1 MNEYNFDK
9 VINRFKT
16 NSIRWDKYDSSVIPL
31 WVADMDF
38 ESPPC
43 IIKAMKDRVDHGIF
57 GYTHE
62 PKDFKKS
69 IADYVREHYDWEVD
83 PDWIVIIPSVVSAL
97 YSIGISCAK
106 STSHIITPQ
115 PIYHHLRLAAAESG
129 RNFNEAQLETIN
141 NRQILSP
148 KGLNEAVNNYYH
160 QNSELLYFCN
170 PHNPGG
176 TVYKRNELIKVVDF
190 CNKNDLFICSDE
202 IHAGMILDDH
212 KHIPIASISEEA
224 ANRTITL
231 MSLNKTFNFPGA
243 GLGWMIC
250 KNNNLR
256 QLASHRIGKLI
267 PHPEIFGYVATAA
280 AIKDGEEWRLAL
292 LDYLTQNR
300 KLLIEKINQI
310 PGLRLYDIE
319 ASYLG
324 WISCESLPVKN
335 PHQLFIDYGVALQPG
350 YMFNQ
355 PDHVRINIATPHSL
369 LKEALD
375 RMEKAVKSI

>member
-1 MNEYNFDK
+1 MSNYNFDK

-16 NSIRWDKYDSSVIPL
+16 DSIRWDQYDPSVIPL

-43 IIKAMKDRVDHGIF
+43 VLNAMKNRVEHGIF
-57 GYTHE
+57 GYTHA
-62 PKDFKKS
+62 PNNFKEN
-69 IADYVREHYDWEVD
+69 IADYVKKHYDWEVD

-97 YSIGISCAK
+97 YSIGISCTK

-115 PIYHHLRLAAAESG
+115 PIYHHLKLAAEESG
-129 RNFNEAQLETIN
+129 RNFDEAQLETSM
-141 NRQILSP
+141 NRQILSQ
-148 KGLNEAVNNYYH
+148 KSLDEVVNK
-160 QNSELLYFCN
+160 NSELLYFCN

-176 TVYKRNELIKVVDF
+176 TVYKRDELIQVVNF
-190 CNKNDLFICSDE
+190 CNKNNLVICSDE
-202 IHAGMILDDH
+202 IHAGMVLDGH
-212 KHIPIASISEEA
+212 KHIPIASISETA

-250 KNNNLR
+250 KNR
-256 QLASHRIGKLI
+256 SIREKASHRIGSLI
-267 PHPEIFGYVATAA
+267 PHPEIFGYVATDA
-280 AIKDGEEWRLAL
+280 AIKYGEEWRIAL
-292 LDYLTQNR
+292 LHYLSENR
-300 KLLIEKINQI
+300 KLLIERINQI

-324 WISCESLPVKN
+324 WISCESLPIKD
-335 PHQLFIDYGVALQPG
+335 PHKLFLNHGVALQPG

-355 PDHVRINIATPHSL
+355 PNHVRINIATTHSL
-369 LKEALD
+369 LKNALD
-375 RMEKAVKSI
+375 RIEIAVKSI

>member
-1 MNEYNFDK
+1 MSNYNFDK

-16 NSIRWDKYDSSVIPL
+16 DSIRWDQYDPSVIPL

-43 IIKAMKDRVDHGIF
+43 VLNAMKNRVEHGIF
-57 GYTHE
+57 GYTHA
-62 PKDFKKS
+62 PNNFKEN
-69 IADYVREHYDWEVD
+69 IADYVKKHYDWEVD

-97 YSIGISCAK
+97 YSIGISCTK

-115 PIYHHLRLAAAESG
+115 PIYHHLKLAAEESG
-129 RNFNEAQLETIN
+129 RNFDEAQLETSM
-141 NRQILSP
+141 NRQILSQ
-148 KGLNEAVNNYYH
+148 KSLDEVVNK
-160 QNSELLYFCN
+160 NSELLYFCN

-176 TVYKRNELIKVVDF
+176 TVYKRDELIRVVNF
-190 CNKNDLFICSDE
+190 CNKNNLVICSDE
-202 IHAGMILDDH
+202 IHAGMVLDGH
-212 KHIPIASISEEA
+212 KHIPIASISETA

-250 KNNNLR
+250 KNR
-256 QLASHRIGKLI
+256 SIREKASHRIGSLI
-267 PHPEIFGYVATAA
+267 PHPEIFGYVATDA
-280 AIKDGEEWRLAL
+280 AIKYGEEWRIAL
-292 LDYLTQNR
+292 LHYLSENR
-300 KLLIEKINQI
+300 KLLIERINQI

-324 WISCESLPVKN
+324 WISCESLPIKD
-335 PHQLFIDYGVALQPG
+335 PHKLFLNHGVALQPG

-355 PDHVRINIATPHSL
+355 PNHVRINIATTHSL
-369 LKEALD
+369 LKNALD
-375 RMEKAVKSI
+375 RIEIAVKSI

>member
-1 MNEYNFDK
+1 MSKYNFDK

-16 NSIRWDKYDSSVIPL
+16 DSIRWDQYDPSVIPL

-43 IIKAMKDRVDHGIF
+43 VLNAMKNRVEHGIF
-57 GYTHE
+57 GYTHA
-62 PKDFKKS
+62 PNNFKEN
-69 IADYVREHYDWEVD
+69 IADYVKKNYDWEVD

-97 YSIGISCAK
+97 YSIGISCTK

-115 PIYHHLRLAAAESG
+115 PIYHHLKLAAEESG
-129 RNFNEAQLETIN
+129 RNFDEAQLETSM
-141 NRQILSP
+141 NRQILSQ
-148 KGLNEAVNNYYH
+148 KSLDEVVNK
-160 QNSELLYFCN
+160 NSELLYFCN

-176 TVYKRNELIKVVDF
+176 TVYKRDELIRVVNF
-190 CNKNDLFICSDE
+190 CNKNNLLICSDE
-202 IHAGMILDDH
+202 IHAGMVLDGH
-212 KHIPIASISEEA
+212 KHIPIASISETA

-250 KNNNLR
+250 KNR
-256 QLASHRIGKLI
+256 SIREKASNRIGSLI
-267 PHPEIFGYVATAA
+267 PHPEIFGYVATDA
-280 AIKDGEEWRLAL
+280 AIKYGEEWRIAL
-292 LDYLTQNR
+292 LHYLSENR
-300 KLLIEKINQI
+300 KLLIERINQI

-324 WISCESLPVKN
+324 WISCESLPIKD
-335 PHQLFIDYGVALQPG
+335 PHKLFLNHGVALQPG

-355 PDHVRINIATPHSL
+355 SNHVRINIATTHSL
-369 LKEALD
+369 LKNALD
-375 RMEKAVKSI
+375 RIEIAVKSI

>member
-1 MNEYNFDK
+1 MSKYNFDK

-16 NSIRWDKYDSSVIPL
+16 DSIRWDHYDSSVIPL

-43 IIKAMKDRVDHGIF
+43 ILKAMKDRVDHGIF
-57 GYTHE
+57 GYTHA
-62 PKDFKKS
+62 PKDFKKN
-69 IADYVREHYDWEVD
+69 IANYVRKHYDWEVD

-97 YSIGISCAK
+97 YSIGISCTK

-129 RNFNEAQLETIN
+129 RNFNEAKLETIN

-148 KGLNEAVNNYYH
+148 KGLNEAINNYYH

-176 TVYKRNELIKVVDF
+176 TVYKKNELIKIVDF
-190 CNKNDLFICSDE
+190 CNENDLFICSDE
-202 IHAGMILDDH
+202 IHAGMVLGDH

-256 QLASHRIGKLI
+256 KMASHRIGSLI
-267 PHPEIFGYVATAA
+267 PHPEIFGYVATGA

-292 LDYLTQNR
+292 LEYLTQNR
-300 KLLIEKINQI
+300 KLLTEKINQI
-310 PGLRLYDIE
+310 PGLSLYDIE

-335 PHQLFIDYGVALQPG
+335 PHQLFLNHGVALQPG
-350 YMFNQ
+350 TMFNQ
-355 PDHVRINIATPHSL
+355 PDHVRINIATPYSL

-375 RMEKAVKSI
+375 RIEIAVKSI

>member
-1 MNEYNFDK
+1 MSRYNFDK

-16 NSIRWDKYDSSVIPL
+16 DSIRWDQYDPSVIPL

-43 IIKAMKDRVDHGIF
+43 VLNAMKNRVEHGIF
-57 GYTHE
+57 GYTHA
-62 PKDFKKS
+62 PNNFKEN
-69 IADYVREHYDWEVD
+69 IADYVKKHYDWEVD

-97 YSIGISCAK
+97 YSIGISCTK

-115 PIYHHLRLAAAESG
+115 PIYHHLKLAAEESG
-129 RNFNEAQLETIN
+129 RNFDEAQLETSM
-141 NRQILSP
+141 NRQILSQ
-148 KGLNEAVNNYYH
+148 KSLDEVVNK
-160 QNSELLYFCN
+160 NSELLYFCN

-176 TVYKRNELIKVVDF
+176 TVYKRDELIRVVNF
-190 CNKNDLFICSDE
+190 CNKNNLLICSDE
-202 IHAGMILDDH
+202 IHAGMVLDDH
-212 KHIPIASISEEA
+212 KHIPIASISEKA

-250 KNNNLR
+250 KNR
-256 QLASHRIGKLI
+256 SIREKASHRIGSLI
-267 PHPEIFGYVATAA
+267 PHPEIFGYVATDA
-280 AIKDGEEWRLAL
+280 AIKYGEEWRIAL
-292 LDYLTQNR
+292 LHYLSENR
-300 KLLIEKINQI
+300 KLLIERINQI

-324 WISCESLPVKN
+324 WISCESLPIKD
-335 PHQLFIDYGVALQPG
+335 PHKLFLNHGVALQPG

-355 PDHVRINIATPHSL
+355 PNHVRINIATTHSL
-369 LKEALD
+369 LKNALE
-375 RMEKAVKSI
+375 RIEIAVKSI

>member
-1 MNEYNFDK
+1 MSKYNFDK

-16 NSIRWDKYDSSVIPL
+16 DSIRWDQYDPSVIPL

-43 IIKAMKDRVDHGIF
+43 VLNAMKNRVEHGIF

-62 PKDFKKS
+62 PNNFKKN
-69 IADYVREHYDWEVD
+69 IADYVKIHYDWEVD

-97 YSIGISCAK
+97 YSIGISCTK

-115 PIYHHLRLAAAESG
+115 PIYHHLKLAAEESG
-129 RNFNEAQLETIN
+129 RNFDEAQLETII

-148 KGLNEAVNNYYH
+148 KSLNKVINK
-160 QNSELLYFCN
+160 NSELLYFCN

-176 TVYKRNELIKVVDF
+176 TVYKRDELIRIVNF
-190 CNKNDLFICSDE
+190 CNENNLLICSDE
-202 IHAGMILDDH
+202 IHAGMVLDGY
-212 KHIPIASISEEA
+212 KHIPIASISETA

-231 MSLNKTFNFPGA
+231 MSLNKTFNFPGS

-250 KNNNLR
+250 KNR
-256 QLASHRIGKLI
+256 SIREKASHRIGSLI
-267 PHPEIFGYVATAA
+267 PHPEIFGYVATDA
-280 AIKDGEEWRLAL
+280 AIRDGEEWRLAL
-292 LDYLTQNR
+292 LRYLSENR
-300 KLLIEKINQI
+300 KLLIERINQI

-324 WISCESLPVKN
+324 WISCESLPTKN
-335 PHQLFIDYGVALQPG
+335 PHKLFLKYGVALQPG

-355 PDHVRINIATPHSL
+355 SNHVRINIATTHSL
-369 LKEALD
+369 LKKALD
-375 RMEKAVKSI
+375 RIEIAVKSI

>member
-1 MNEYNFDK
+1 MSKYNFDK

-16 NSIRWDKYDSSVIPL
+16 DSIRWDQYDPSVIPL

-43 IIKAMKDRVDHGIF
+43 VLNAMKNRVEHGIF
-57 GYTHE
+57 GYTHA
-62 PKDFKKS
+62 PNNFKEN
-69 IADYVREHYDWEVD
+69 IADYVKKNYDWEVD

-97 YSIGISCAK
+97 YSIGISCTK

-115 PIYHHLRLAAAESG
+115 PIYHHLKLAAEESG
-129 RNFNEAQLETIN
+129 RNFDEAQLETSM
-141 NRQILSP
+141 NRQILSQ
-148 KGLNEAVNNYYH
+148 KSLDEVVNK
-160 QNSELLYFCN
+160 NSELLYFCN

-176 TVYKRNELIKVVDF
+176 TVYKRDELIRVVNF
-190 CNKNDLFICSDE
+190 CNKNNLLICSDE
-202 IHAGMILDDH
+202 IHAGMVLDGH
-212 KHIPIASISEEA
+212 KHIPIASISETA

-250 KNNNLR
+250 KNR
-256 QLASHRIGKLI
+256 SIREKASNRIGSLI
-267 PHPEIFGYVATAA
+267 PPPEIFGYVATDA
-280 AIKDGEEWRLAL
+280 AIKYGEEWRIAL
-292 LDYLTQNR
+292 LHYLGENR
-300 KLLIEKINQI
+300 KLLIERINQI

-324 WISCESLPVKN
+324 WISCESLPIKDS
-335 PHQLFIDYGVALQPG
+335 HKLFLNHGVALQPG

-355 PDHVRINIATPHSL
+355 SNHVRINIATTHSL
-369 LKEALD
+369 LKNALD
-375 RMEKAVKSI
+375 RIEIAVKSI

>member
-1 MNEYNFDK
+1 MSKYNFDK

-16 NSIRWDKYDSSVIPL
+16 DSIRWDHYDSSVIPL

-43 IIKAMKDRVDHGIF
+43 VLKAMKDRLEHGIF
-57 GYTHE
+57 GYTHA
-62 PKDFKKS
+62 PKDFKEN
-69 IADYVREHYDWEVD
+69 IASYVRKNYHWEVD

-97 YSIGISCAK
+97 YSIGIGCTK

-115 PIYHHLRLAAAESG
+115 PIYHHLRLAAAESE
-129 RNFNEAQLETIN
+129 RDFNEARLETIN

-148 KGLNEAVNNYYH
+148 KSLNEALKK
-160 QNSELLYFCN
+160 NSELLFFCN

-176 TVYKRNELIKVVDF
+176 TVYKKKELIQIVDF
-190 CNKNDLFICSDE
+190 CNKNNLLICSDE
-202 IHAGMILDDH
+202 IHAGMVLEGH

-243 GLGWMIC
+243 GLGWLIC

-256 QLASHRIGKLI
+256 EMASQRIGSLI
-267 PHPEIFGYVATAA
+267 PHPDIFGYIATDA
-280 AIKDGEEWRLAL
+280 AIRYGEEWRLAL
-292 LDYLTQNR
+292 LNYLSQNR
-300 KLLIEKINQI
+300 KLLIKKVNQM
-310 PGLRLYDIE
+310 PGLSLYDIE

-324 WISCESLPVKN
+324 WISCQNLAVKN
-335 PHQLFIDYGVALQPG
+335 PHQLFLNHGVALQPG
-350 YMFNQ
+350 TMFNQ
-355 PDHVRINIATPHSL
+355 PDHIRINIATPYSL

-375 RMEKAVKSI
+375 RIEIAVRSI

>member
-1 MNEYNFDK
+1 MSKYNFDE

-16 NSIRWDKYDSSVIPL
+16 DSIRWDQYDPSVIPL

-43 IIKAMKDRVDHGIF
+43 VLNAMKNRIEHGVF
-57 GYTHE
+57 GYTHA
-62 PKDFKKS
+62 PNNFKEN
-69 IADYVREHYDWEVD
+69 IADYVKKNYDWEVD

-97 YSIGISCAK
+97 YSIGISCTK

-115 PIYHHLRLAAAESG
+115 PIYHHLKLAAEESG
-129 RNFNEAQLETIN
+129 RNFDEAQLETSM
-141 NRQILSP
+141 NRQILSQ
-148 KGLNEAVNNYYH
+148 KSLDEVVNK
-160 QNSELLYFCN
+160 NSELLYFCN

-176 TVYKRNELIKVVDF
+176 TVYKRDELIRVVNF
-190 CNKNDLFICSDE
+190 CNKNNLLICSDE
-202 IHAGMILDDH
+202 IHAGMVLDGH
-212 KHIPIASISEEA
+212 KHIPIASISETA
-224 ANRTITL
+224 ANQTITL
-231 MSLNKTFNFPGA
+231 MSLNKTFNFPGS

-256 QLASHRIGKLI
+256 KMASHRIGSLI
-267 PHPEIFGYVATAA
+267 PHPEIFGYVATGA

-292 LDYLTQNR
+292 LEYLTQNR
-300 KLLIEKINQI
+300 KLLTEKINQI
-310 PGLRLYDIE
+310 PGLSLYDIE

-335 PHQLFIDYGVALQPG
+335 PHQLFLNHGVALQPG
-350 YMFNQ
+350 TMFNQ
-355 PDHVRINIATPHSL
+355 PDHVRINIATPYSL

-375 RMEKAVKSI
+375 RIEIAVRSSI

>member
-1 MNEYNFDK
+1 MSKYNFDK

-16 NSIRWDKYDSSVIPL
+16 DSIRWDQYDPSVIPL

-43 IIKAMKDRVDHGIF
+43 VLNAMKNRVEHGIF
-57 GYTHE
+57 GYTHA
-62 PKDFKKS
+62 PDNFKEN
-69 IADYVREHYDWEVD
+69 IADYVKKHYDWGVD

-97 YSIGISCAK
+97 YSIGISCTK

-115 PIYHHLRLAAAESG
+115 PIYHHLKLAAEASG
-129 RNFNEAQLETIN
+129 RNFDEAQLETIM

-148 KGLNEAVNNYYH
+148 KSLNGVINK
-160 QNSELLYFCN
+160 NSELLYFCN

-176 TVYKRNELIKVVDF
+176 TIYKRDELIRVVNF
-190 CNKNDLFICSDE
+190 CNKNNLLICSDE
-202 IHAGMILDDH
+202 IHAGMVLDDH
-212 KHIPIASISEEA
+212 KHIPIASISEKA

-250 KNNNLR
+250 KNR
-256 QLASHRIGKLI
+256 SIREKASSRIGSLI
-267 PHPEIFGYVATAA
+267 PHPEIFGYVATDA
-280 AIKDGEEWRLAL
+280 AIRYGEEWRIDL
-292 LDYLTQNR
+292 LHYLTENR
-300 KLLIEKINQI
+300 KLLIERINQI

-324 WISCESLPVKN
+324 WISCESLPIKD
-335 PHQLFIDYGVALQPG
+335 PHKLFLNHGVALQPG
-350 YMFNQ
+350 CMFNQ
-355 PDHVRINIATPHSL
+355 PNHVRINIATTHSS
-369 LKEALD
+369 LKNALD
-375 RMEKAVKSI
+375 RIEIAVKSI

>member
-1 MNEYNFDK
+1 MSKYNFDK

-16 NSIRWDKYDSSVIPL
+16 DSIRWDQYDPSVIPL

-43 IIKAMKDRVDHGIF
+43 VLNAMKNRVEHGIF
-57 GYTHE
+57 GYTHA
-62 PKDFKKS
+62 PNNFKEN
-69 IADYVREHYDWEVD
+69 IADYVKKHYDWEVD

-97 YSIGISCAK
+97 YSIGISCTK

-115 PIYHHLRLAAAESG
+115 PIYHHLKLAAEESG
-129 RNFNEAQLETIN
+129 RNFDEAQLETSM
-141 NRQILSP
+141 NRQILSQ
-148 KGLNEAVNNYYH
+148 KSLDEVVNK
-160 QNSELLYFCN
+160 NSELLYFCN

-176 TVYKRNELIKVVDF
+176 TVYKRDELIRIVNF
-190 CNKNDLFICSDE
+190 CNKNNLVICSDE
-202 IHAGMILDDH
+202 IHAGMVLDGH
-212 KHIPIASISEEA
+212 KHIPIASISETA

-250 KNNNLR
+250 KNR
-256 QLASHRIGKLI
+256 SIREKASHRIGSLI
-267 PHPEIFGYVATAA
+267 PHPEIFGYVATDA
-280 AIKDGEEWRLAL
+280 AIKYGEEWRIAL
-292 LDYLTQNR
+292 LHYLSENR
-300 KLLIEKINQI
+300 KLLIERINQI

-324 WISCESLPVKN
+324 WISCESLPIKD
-335 PHQLFIDYGVALQPG
+335 PHKLFLNHGVALQPG

-355 PDHVRINIATPHSL
+355 PNHVRINIATTHSL
-369 LKEALD
+369 LKNALD
-375 RMEKAVKSI
+375 RIEIAVKSI

>member
-1 MNEYNFDK
+1 MSNYNFDK

-16 NSIRWDKYDSSVIPL
+16 DSIRWDQYDPSVIPL

-43 IIKAMKDRVDHGIF
+43 VLNAMKNRVEHGIF
-57 GYTHE
+57 GYTHA
-62 PKDFKKS
+62 PNNFKEN
-69 IADYVREHYDWEVD
+69 IADYVKKHYDWEVD

-97 YSIGISCAK
+97 YSIGISCTK

-115 PIYHHLRLAAAESG
+115 PIYHHLKLAAEESG
-129 RNFNEAQLETIN
+129 RNFDEAQLETSM
-141 NRQILSP
+141 NRQILSQ
-148 KGLNEAVNNYYH
+148 KSLDEVVNK
-160 QNSELLYFCN
+160 NSELLYFCN

-176 TVYKRNELIKVVDF
+176 TVYKRDELIQVVNF
-190 CNKNDLFICSDE
+190 CNKNNLVICSDE
-202 IHAGMILDDH
+202 IHAGMVLDGH
-212 KHIPIASISEEA
+212 KHIPIASISETA

-250 KNNNLR
+250 KNR
-256 QLASHRIGKLI
+256 SIREKASSRIGSLI
-267 PHPEIFGYVATAA
+267 PPPEIFGYVSTDA
-280 AIKDGEEWRLAL
+280 AIKYGEEWRIAL
-292 LDYLTQNR
+292 LHYLSENR
-300 KLLIEKINQI
+300 KLLIERINQI

-324 WISCESLPVKN
+324 WISCESLPIKDS
-335 PHQLFIDYGVALQPG
+335 HKLFLNHGVALQPG

-355 PDHVRINIATPHSL
+355 PNHVRINIATTHSL
-369 LKEALD
+369 LKNALD
-375 RMEKAVKSI
+375 RIEIAVKSI

>member
-1 MNEYNFDK
+1 MSKYNFDE

-16 NSIRWDKYDSSVIPL
+16 DSIRWDHYDSSVIPL

-43 IIKAMKDRVDHGIF
+43 VLKAMKDRVEHGIF
-57 GYTHE
+57 GYTHA
-62 PKDFKKS
+62 PKDFKEN
-69 IADYVREHYDWEVD
+69 IAYYLRKHYDWEVD

-97 YSIGISCAK
+97 YSIGISCTK
-106 STSHIITPQ
+106 SSSHIITPQ
-115 PIYHHLRLAAAESG
+115 PIYHHLRLAAVESE
-129 RNFNEAQLETIN
+129 RDFNEARLETIN
-141 NRQILSP
+141 NRQILST
-148 KGLNEAVNNYYH
+148 KSLNEAVKK
-160 QNSELLYFCN
+160 NSELLYFCN

-176 TVYKRNELIKVVDF
+176 TVYKKNELIQIVDF
-190 CNKNDLFICSDE
+190 CNENDLFICSDE
-202 IHAGMILDDH
+202 IHAGMVLGDH

-250 KNNNLR
+250 KNNKLR
-256 QLASHRIGKLI
+256 KMASHKIGSLI
-267 PHPEIFGYVATAA
+267 PHPEIFGYVATDA

-292 LDYLTQNR
+292 LEYLTQNR
-300 KLLIEKINQI
+300 NLLTEKINQI
-310 PGLRLYDIE
+310 PGLSLYDIE

-335 PHQLFIDYGVALQPG
+335 PHQFFLSHGVALQPG
-350 YMFNQ
+350 SMFNQ
-355 PDHVRINIATPHSL
+355 PNHVRINIATPYSL

-375 RMEKAVKSI
+375 RIEIAVKSI

>member
-1 MNEYNFDK
+1 MSKYNFDK

-16 NSIRWDKYDSSVIPL
+16 DSIRWDQYDPSVIPL

-43 IIKAMKDRVDHGIF
+43 VLNAMKNRVEHGIF
-57 GYTHE
+57 GYTHA
-62 PKDFKKS
+62 PNNFKEN
-69 IADYVREHYDWEVD
+69 IADYVKKHYDWEVD

-97 YSIGISCAK
+97 YSIGISCTK

-115 PIYHHLRLAAAESG
+115 PIYHHLKLAAEESG
-129 RNFNEAQLETIN
+129 RNFDEAQLETSM
-141 NRQILSP
+141 NRQILSQ
-148 KGLNEAVNNYYH
+148 KSLDEVVNK
-160 QNSELLYFCN
+160 NSELLYFCN

-176 TVYKRNELIKVVDF
+176 TVYKRDELIRVVNF
-190 CNKNDLFICSDE
+190 CNKNNLVICSDE
-202 IHAGMILDDH
+202 IHAGMVLDGH
-212 KHIPIASISEEA
+212 KHIPIASISETA

-250 KNNNLR
+250 KNR
-256 QLASHRIGKLI
+256 SIREKASHRIGSLI
-267 PHPEIFGYVATAA
+267 PHPEIFGYVATDA
-280 AIKDGEEWRLAL
+280 AIKYGEEWRIAL
-292 LDYLTQNR
+292 LHYLSENR
-300 KLLIEKINQI
+300 KLLIERINQI

-324 WISCESLPVKN
+324 WISCESIPIKD
-335 PHQLFIDYGVALQPG
+335 PHKLFLNHGVALQPG

-355 PDHVRINIATPHSL
+355 PNHVRINIATTHSL
-369 LKEALD
+369 LKNALD
-375 RMEKAVKSI
+375 RIEIAVKSI